1 MPDQTTDINDTDATE
16 THEPVQSTIASRSLN
31 ALGVGV
37 LVGVLAVGATLGLR
51 HFVFEPIEG
60 KDAFI
65 QVAQASEKELSAKSY
80 DELIGLKLK
89 LYHYQDQ
96 PGMYGPA
103 HDAGL
108 RVERA
113 INAKDLYR

>member
-1 MPDQTTDINDTDATE
+1 MPEQTATTE
-16 THEPVQSTIASRSLN
+16 TTEQSPSSTMTRALNSL
-31 ALGVGV
+31 GIGFVI
-37 LVGVLAVGATLGLR
+37 GVLAVGGTLGLR

-65 QVAQASEKELSAKSY
+65 QVARASEKELSTKSY
-80 DELIGLKLK
+80 DELLDLKTK
-89 LYHYQDQ
+89 LYHFQDQ

-103 HDAGL
+103 YDAGV

-113 INAKDLYR
+113 INNKDLHR